1 MFGMVGLENEP
12 EHNRDQRYPQYNHL
26 FDLIG
31 LFIAQRALR
40 EGRGRSQ
47 GLSPFSLLSFSYF

>member
-1 MFGMVGLENEP
+1 MFGIVGLENEP

-31 LFIAQRALR
+31 LFIAQRAPSGGKR
-40 EGRGRSQ
+40 PGPRG
-47 GLSPFSLLSFSYF
+47 SLPSLSFFFK